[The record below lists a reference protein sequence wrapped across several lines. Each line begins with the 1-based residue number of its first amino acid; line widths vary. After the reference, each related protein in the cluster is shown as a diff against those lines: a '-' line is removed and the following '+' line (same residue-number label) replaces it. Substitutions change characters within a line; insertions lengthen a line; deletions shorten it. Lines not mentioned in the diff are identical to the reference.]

1 MMGVKLRN
9 DDRRAIDLMLDNG
22 HAAAAGTGSNLSSTV
37 DGMNVGYLSNASPIS
52 QDSVQAVQTVL
63 SLLSLLPVEE
73 PPVGLVERTLA
84 RIDESVD
91 AMDHAAYRPGI
102 QIDPSMPSA

>member
-1 MMGVKLRN
+1 MGVNLRN
-9 DDRRAIDLMLDNG
+9 DDRRAIDLMLDEG
-22 HAAAAGTGSNLSSTV
+22 HAATAGAGSNLSTV

-52 QDSVQAVQTVL
+52 RDSVQAVQTVL

-84 RIDESVD
+84 RIDASVD
-91 AMDHAAYRPGI
+91 AVEHVAYRPGI
-102 QIDPSMPSA
+102 QVDPSMPPA